1 MFGDNPSLPKP
12 RFYTECFDASD
23 KRKIFVVGDI
33 HGCFDLL
40 DTRLSILGFDKQQ
53 DLLVSVGDLVDRG
66 PDSIGFERYID
77 EPWFKRVLGNH
88 EVIAQLEGWYC
99 HLQNGGSWL
108 WHDIQTE
115 QGSSEIKRILLR
127 LQDAPIALQVI
138 TPTGKILG
146 FTHAG
151 VPCQPP
157 RTWQKV
163 METACLDK
171 YLQDQLLWDRTTIQ
185 TAKQKPHAKPLI
197 VEGVDWCFAGHT
209 PVKQVVVGGNQVWL
223 DTGAFATNVLTVL
236 EVTDGYVHPIDR
248 NA

>member
-1 MFGDNPSLPKP
+1 MFGGDSPKYAKP
-12 RFYTECFDASD
+12 RYFTETVDASN
-23 KRKIFVVGDI
+23 KRKVFVVGDI

-40 DTRLSILGFDKQQ
+40 QTQLNVKGFDPEQ

-66 PDSIGFERYID
+66 PDSMASLDWILH
-77 EPWFKRVLGNH
+77 PWFKRVLGNH
-88 EVIAQLEGWYC
+88 EVLTQLEGEFC
-99 HLQNGGSWL
+99 HLQNGGAWL
-108 WHDIQTE
+108 HNEDRT
-115 QGSSEIKRILLR
+115 SEEVKAILLL
-127 LQDAPIALQVI
+127 LQDAPVALEVK
-138 TPTGKILG
+138 TRTGKLLG

-157 RTWQKV
+157 RTWQKI
-163 METACLDK
+163 METACEDA
-171 YLQDQLLWDRTTIQ
+171 YLCDQLLWDRTTIQ
-185 TAKQKPHAKPLI
+185 TAKQKPHAKPLT

-236 EVTDGYVHPIDR
+236 EVTDGYVHPTVF

>member
-1 MFGDNPSLPKP
+1 MFNEISIKP
-12 RFYTECFDASD
+12 RFYSESFDASSF
-23 KRKIFVVGDI
+23 RRIFCVGDI

-40 DTRLSILGFDKQQ
+40 QTQLNVKGFDPEQ

-66 PDSIGFERYID
+66 PDSAGFIRYIYQ
-77 EPWFKRVLGNH
+77 PWFKRVIGNH

-99 HLQNGGSWL
+99 HLQNGGAWL

-115 QGSSEIKRILLR
+115 QGSLEVKRILAE
-127 LQDAPIALQVI
+127 LQDAPIALEVK
-138 TPTGKILG
+138 TPTGKLLG

-163 METACLDK
+163 MELANAGDA
-171 YLQDQLLWDRTTIQ
+171 YLCDQLLWDRTTIQ
-185 TAKQKPHAKPLI
+185 TAKQKPHAKPLT

-236 EVTDGYVHPIDR
+236 EVTDGYVHPTVF